1 MKHLI
6 NEIFLAL
13 QSEGLSW
20 TKLNNLLPDESKL
33 MKRTTGSNLKVK
45 LTRYINKVNFVL
57 NKAGLELS
65 IREIDKPT

>member
-20 TKLNNLLPDESKL
+20 TKLNSLLPDESEL
-33 MKRTTGSNLKVK
+33 MKKTTGSNLKIRLVG
-45 LTRYINKVNFVL
+45 YIDRLNFVL
-57 NKAGLELS
+57 NKAGLKLS
-65 IREIDKPT
+65 IDEINKTG